1 MDELEASVDSEIVS
15 KLFLKSR
22 KRRGLG
28 MKFSGRILVGDELL
42 GGVQWMSP
50 CLRLAEG
57 PSLAAGTTENKTNK
71 MQKLLWKEVIMKF
84 NTRRTKQGY
93 AMPAQS
99 VLTEASLELR
109 FASSS

>member
-1 MDELEASVDSEIVS
+1 
-15 KLFLKSR
+15 
-22 KRRGLG
+22 
-28 MKFSGRILVGDELL
+28 MKFSGRILVGDEPL

-93 AMPAQS
+93 ATPAQS
-99 VLTEASLELR
+99 NSD
-109 FASSS
+109 